1 MDKEGFSSGS
11 LELLKTD
18 ILFLRFRSLD
28 SEDLMLEVSIHL
40 KLEKIVKPMMERLI
54 HEHVT
59 MERDLFANPEFQYL
73 ETSTLVIQFHKI
85 RTMDGSIFWM
95 RTSLLPTGI
104 SRFLLSKTLN
114 MHELKMICRSIHL
127 SRFLFRPIFHRI
139 CGIKS
144 LEECSLAIP
153 IVYKVA
159 LILDDFISN
168 KLDR

>member
-1 MDKEGFSSGS
+1 MQEASINSR
-11 LELLKTD
+11 LE
-18 ILFLRFRSLD
+18 R
-28 SEDLMLEVSIHL
+28 
-40 KLEKIVKPMMERLI
+40 IVRPTMVKLI

-59 MERDLFANPEFQYL
+59 MEHDLFVTEMKYLPLSILVTKFQA
-73 ETSTLVIQFHKI
+73 IKQ
-85 RTMDGSIFWM
+85 MDGLIFWM
-95 RTSLLPTGI
+95 RVSLLPTGI

-144 LEECSLAIP
+144 LEECSLAIR

-168 KLDR
+168 KLDRYEHEYESTSQP